1 MASILILACGLIY
14 SVMAELLLLQSS
26 LVMLLS
32 SKVQDEIWAGICGE
46 LNFMKILQDILSFQT
61 KQNTV
66 RSAHFRLWRRG
77 SGTSGLSVWGR
88 YCLFWVITW
97 MHYCGISYVNVFHRV
112 WCYPGIMYLS
122 NRCSNLFLTRRVLF
136 SSYFSTANIESKM
149 LCTVCSHAMLCDF
162 SATLLSKSSYCPWL
176 GLEFSE

>member
-1 MASILILACGLIY
+1 MARILILACGLIY

-46 LNFMKILQDILSFQT
+46 LNFMKILQEILSFQT

-122 NRCSNLFLTRRVLF
+122 NSVGAVTYSWLAEFCLALISVQPTSKVRCCVQFALMQ
-136 SSYFSTANIESKM
+136 YFVTSRQ
-149 LCTVCSHAMLCDF
+149 LC
-162 SATLLSKSSYCPWL
+162 CPSPRIVPGWV
-176 GLEFSE
+176 